1 MSRMAMLPPI
11 LIIPLIIETLLIY
24 QLIKTKES
32 KNEQNKDL
40 FKVLI
45 RLQVVCL
52 VLNTVFMIMLAL

>member
-1 MSRMAMLPPI
+1 MAMLPPI